1 MRYSWSGL
9 FAFDKWNMLF
19 ITQIRQT
26 AVIFYFLIFETK
38 PTGTSVF
45 LQNDPSY

>member
-9 FAFDKWNMLF
+9 FAFDKWNKLF
-19 ITQIRQT
+19 ITQIQQT

-38 PTGTSVF
+38 PDGNFRF
-45 LQNDPSY
+45 LTK